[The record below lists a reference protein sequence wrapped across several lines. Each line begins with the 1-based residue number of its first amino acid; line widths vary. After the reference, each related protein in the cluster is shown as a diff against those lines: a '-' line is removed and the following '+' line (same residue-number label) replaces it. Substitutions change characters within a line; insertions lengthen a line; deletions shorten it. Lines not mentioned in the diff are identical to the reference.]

1 MPYYSLRRS
10 STPGPRIDISCGLS
24 WPKGNADRHPDAVS
38 QTRHRTPVRVIQDN
52 SLTASGRPGS
62 HLGYSNK
69 HRLRAPGLVE
79 HGRSSKCVG
88 TVTVTASGRKRFAGR
103 QREFHLDNVRWL
115 PHRAQ
120 ARNNPRGRTRD
131 TVRLTCP
138 LGVRVALPR
147 EMKIRNEGIELSAC
161 GP

>member
-1 MPYYSLRRS
+1 MRRYSHGHRFREEKIRR
-10 STPGPRIDISCGLS
+10 
-24 WPKGNADRHPDAVS
+24 
-38 QTRHRTPVRVIQDN
+38 
-52 SLTASGRPGS
+52 
-62 HLGYSNK
+62 
-69 HRLRAPGLVE
+69 E
-79 HGRSSKCVG
+79 
-88 TVTVTASGRKRFAGR
+88 R

-120 ARNNPRGRTRD
+120 ACNNPRGRTRD